1 MRKIRV
7 NWCDSEAAR
16 AYVDSRQWEALA
28 GSATLFT
35 HHRGNNVYRAEVP
48 PFGKVVVKES
58 RLDGDYP
65 FFERLGRELR
75 FRLFDVNLR
84 EASVMGLV
92 GAGGIGT
99 TLLFAMNGCD
109 WPSAGACLLGL
120 SVVVLAADAVSSRL
134 RRKALEI

>member
-1 MRKIRV
+1 MFAGLLTFAALSLGMCVKLFTGVFDDLDLRPARALRASGCPLSAV
-7 NWCDSEAAR
+7 FARAVWPAAR
-16 AYVDSRQWEALA
+16 AHLA
-28 GSATLFT
+28 AASL
-35 HHRGNNVYRAEVP
+35 YR
-48 PFGKVVVKES
+48 
-58 RLDGDYP
+58 
-65 FFERLGRELR
+65 
-75 FRLFDVNLR
+75 FDVNLR

-134 RRKALEI
+134 RRRALEK